1 MAKMERASYQLIIAK
16 YQKRGKGN
24 VRLTQSSLVLMQ
36 AIQTNTK
43 TYNFAVLQS
52 DNQSAIQPEEVRLN
66 LNDEFVSYEVQYL
79 LQAKS
84 RVAGSTG
91 GDYNTYLTYA
101 PVELN
106 AQLAQ
111 LNAAYDAKMTI
122 DVNGVK
128 RLENWD
134 MLKHKCT
141 PRTQYQNTSAG
152 LPFATT
158 PSICL
163 NEDGTAN
170 MQPMLTFTGAK
181 KNEISLTMSQNL
193 SSGLI
198 YDFLTVGG
206 TITNEV
212 KNLVL
217 IFRGMLGQNAAVFQK

>member
-1 MAKMERASYQLIIAK
+1 MAKMERASYQLILAK

-36 AIQTNTK
+36 EIQSNTK
-43 TYNFAVLQS
+43 TYNFPVLQS

-79 LQAKS
+79 LQAKG
-84 RVAGSTG
+84 RVAGTAI
-91 GDYNTYLTYA
+91 DYNTYLTYA
-101 PVELN
+101 PAEIN
-106 AQLAQ
+106 ASLAQ
-111 LNAAYDAKMTI
+111 LNAAFDAKMTI

-134 MLKHKCT
+134 MIKHKCT
-141 PRTQYQNTSAG
+141 PRTQYQSVSAG
-152 LPFATT
+152 IPSATA

-163 NEDGTAN
+163 NNDGAVT
-170 MQPMLTFTGAK
+170 MQPMITFTGAK
-181 KNEISLTMSQNL
+181 KNEITLAMTQNVNG
-193 SSGLI
+193 GLI
-198 YDFLTVGG
+198 YDWVTVGG
-206 TITNEV
+206 AITNQV